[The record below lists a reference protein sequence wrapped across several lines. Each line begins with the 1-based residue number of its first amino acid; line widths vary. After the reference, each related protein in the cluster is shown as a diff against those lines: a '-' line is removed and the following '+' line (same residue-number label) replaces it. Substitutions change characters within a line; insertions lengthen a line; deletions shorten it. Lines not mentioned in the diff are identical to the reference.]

1 MSDPAPRDDTSPN
14 ENAALVDHSTPAD
27 QARYRGLLAQVQ
39 HHSRLYHQSDAPEIS
54 DDAYDALL
62 REVRALEEAHSDWT
76 DAANPSPQVGDAPL
90 AGFATVGHPSAMTS
104 LDNVFSDDEL
114 DGWREKLARSLNAPL
129 DGDFT
134 YTCEL
139 KIDGLSINL
148 YYKDGE
154 LQWAAT
160 RGNGVTGEIVTAQL
174 LTIPGIPRHLPGVT
188 GELEVRGE
196 VYLSRADF
204 EALNEQAEEL
214 GTALL
219 KNPRNGAAGAL
230 RQKDPEVTR
239 ARRLKAIFYALGKRG
254 GVPAMTQWEVLEWL
268 RAQGFPVS
276 PYSRQADTVAEATA
290 YHADLLAQRPEL
302 PFDVDGTV
310 IKLDDLHLQGE
321 AGFTSRAPR
330 WAIAYKFPVQEAQ
343 TVLEQIEINVGRTG
357 KLAPLAHLQPRLL
370 EGSTVSRATL
380 HNEDFIAALGL
391 HLGDTVVVR
400 KAGGVIPEIV
410 RVLTELRPEGAA
422 SFQFPTHCPSCG
434 TPAVRGEGE
443 ANTYCPNRDCPAQI
457 YEQIRYFVSRGA
469 LDIRGIGEKLT
480 AQLIAAGYVHG
491 AGDLY
496 ALSAEQLSGLER
508 GGDKK
513 ASNILAQLQ
522 ESRRKPLWRVINA
535 LGMAGVGERNAQALA
550 RTFGSLDALMAALP
564 EQIKAVPGLGKTL
577 AESVVSGLK
586 DPRTVTLLSQ
596 LRAAGLDPQ
605 EVQAQ
610 RGELLAGLNFVIT
623 GTLSR
628 PRDEIK
634 TRIETQGGRVTG
646 SVTGKTSYL
655 VAGEEAGSKLTRAG
669 ELGVTVLDEAG
680 LEALIAEKQAVAAGA
695 GAESGS
701 VPSDLSDTVS
711 ADIGTL

>member
-1 MSDPAPRDDTSPN
+1 MSLPPDATPPEPFSPDSLRREAAPAEPT
-14 ENAALVDHSTPAD
+14 
-27 QARYRGLLAQVQ
+27 QARYQALLGEVQ
-39 HHSRLYHQSDAPEIS
+39 CHSRLYHQQDAPELS

-62 REVRALEEAHSDWT
+62 REVRALEEAHPDWAN
-76 DAANPSPQVGDAPL
+76 AANPSPQVGDVPL
-90 AGFATVGHPSAMTS
+90 AGFATVQHPTAMTS
-104 LDNVFSDDEL
+104 LDNVFGDEEL
-114 DGWREKLARSLNAPL
+114 DGWREKLARSLNEPVNA
-129 DGDFT
+129 DFS

-148 YYKDGE
+148 YYKGGE

-174 LTIPGIPRHLPGVT
+174 LTIPGIPQRLTDASGAALQ
-188 GELEVRGE
+188 GEIEVRGE

-204 EALNEQAEEL
+204 EALNAQAEEL
-214 GTALL
+214 GTPIL

-239 ARRLKAIFYALGKRG
+239 ARRLKAILYALGRRDNVSAK
-254 GVPAMTQWEVLEWL
+254 TQWEVLEWL
-268 RAQGFPVS
+268 RGQGFPVS
-276 PYSRQADTVAEATA
+276 EYSRQANSIQEATR

-310 IKLDDLHLQGE
+310 IKLDDLHLQQE

-330 WAIAYKFPVQEAQ
+330 WAIAYKFPVQEA
-343 TVLEQIEINVGRTG
+343 TTILEQIVVNVGRTG
-357 KLAPLAHLQPRLL
+357 KLAPLAHLSPRLI

-391 HLGDTVVVR
+391 HVGDTVVVR

-410 RVLTELRPEGAA
+410 RVLAELRPEGAVP
-422 SFQFPTHCPSCG
+422 FVFPAHCPSCH
-434 TPAVRGEGE
+434 TPAVREEGE
-443 ANTYCPNRDCPAQI
+443 ANTYCPNRECPAQI

-469 LDIRGIGEKLT
+469 LDVRGVGEKLT
-480 AQLIAAGYVHG
+480 AQLIQAGYVRG

-496 ALSAEQLSGLER
+496 SLTAEQLSGLER

-513 ASNILAQLQ
+513 AQNVLAQLQ
-522 ESRRKPLWRVINA
+522 ASKSRPLWRVINA

-550 RTFGSLDALMAALP
+550 RTFGSLETLVAATP
-564 EQIKAVPGLGKTL
+564 EQIEAVPGLGGTL
-577 AESVVSGLK
+577 AESVTQGLQ
-586 DPRTVTLLSQ
+586 DPRTVTLLAQ
-596 LRAAGLDPQ
+596 LKAAGLNHQ
-605 EVQAQ
+605 EMQET

-623 GTLSR
+623 GTLTR

-634 TRIETQGGRVTG
+634 TQIETQGGRVTG

-655 VAGEEAGSKLTRAG
+655 VAGAEAGSKLTRAE
-669 ELGVTVLDEAG
+669 ELGVKILDEAG
-680 LEALIAEKQAVAAGA
+680 LEALIGERREAALGA
-695 GAESGS
+695 ST
-701 VPSDLSDTVS
+701 DLDE
-711 ADIGTL
+711 L

>member
-1 MSDPAPRDDTSPN
+1 MSDQAQVPQASSTQADPTQADPTQAAPTQ
-14 ENAALVDHSTPAD
+14 AD
-27 QARYRGLLAQVQ
+27 YQALLAEVQ
-39 HHSRLYHQSDAPEIS
+39 RHSRLYHQQDAPELS

-62 REVRALEEAHSDWT
+62 RKVRALEDARPDWI
-76 DAANPSPQVGDAPL
+76 DDANPSPQVGDAPL
-90 AGFATVGHPSAMTS
+90 AGFATVQHPTPMTS
-104 LDNVFSDDEL
+104 LDNVFSDEEL
-114 DGWREKLARSLNAPL
+114 AGWREKLARSLNEAL
-129 DGDFT
+129 SADFT

-148 YYKDGE
+148 YYRDGA

-174 LTIPGIPRHLPGVT
+174 LTIPGIPTTLK
-188 GELEVRGE
+188 GEGGQPLLGEIEVRGE

-204 EALNEQAEEL
+204 EALNAQAEEL
-214 GTALL
+214 GTSIL

-239 ARRLKAIFYALGKRG
+239 GRRLKAILYALGKRD
-254 GVPAMTQWEVLEWL
+254 GVPARTQWEVLEWL
-268 RAQGFPVS
+268 KGQGFPVS
-276 PYSRQADTVAEATA
+276 EYSRRASGIEEATQ

-310 IKLDDLHLQGE
+310 IKLDDLHLQQE

-343 TVLEQIEINVGRTG
+343 TILEQIVVNVGRTG
-357 KLAPLAHLQPRLL
+357 KLAPLAHLEPRLI

-380 HNEDFIAALGL
+380 HNEDFIAGLGL
-391 HLGDTVVVR
+391 HIGDTVVVR

-410 RVLTELRPEGAA
+410 RVLTELRPEGAVP
-422 SFQFPTHCPSCG
+422 FVFPTVCPSCG
-434 TPAVRGEGE
+434 TPAVREEGT

-480 AQLIAAGYVHG
+480 AQLIEAGYVKG

-496 ALSAEQLSGLER
+496 TLTAEQLSGLER

-513 ASNILAQLQ
+513 AANILAQLQ
-522 ESRRKPLWRVINA
+522 ESKTKPLWRVVNA

-550 RTFGSLDALMAALP
+550 RTFGSLGGLMAATP
-564 EQIKAVPGLGKTL
+564 EQIEAVPGLGATL
-577 AESVVSGLK
+577 AESVVQGLT
-586 DPRTVTLLSQ
+586 DPRSVTLLSQ
-596 LRAAGLDPQ
+596 LKAAGLDPQ
-605 EVQAQ
+605 QGREA
-610 RGELLAGLNFVIT
+610 RGELLAGMNFVIT

-634 TRIETQGGRVTG
+634 AQIEGQGGRVTG

-655 VAGEEAGSKLTRAG
+655 VAGQEAGSKLTRAE
-669 ELGVTVLDEAG
+669 ELGVKVLDEAG
-680 LEALIAEKQAVAAGA
+680 LETLIAERSGA
-695 GAESGS
+695 
-701 VPSDLSDTVS
+701 
-711 ADIGTL
+711 

>member
-1 MSDPAPRDDTSPN
+1 MSDPAHRDETAQNGDTAPQSG
-14 ENAALVDHSTPAD
+14 AAPAD
-27 QARYRGLLAQVQ
+27 QAHYRKLLSQVQ
-39 HHSRLYHQSDAPEIS
+39 RHSRLYHQSDAPEIP

-62 REVRALEEAHSDWT
+62 REVRALEEAHPDWT

-90 AGFATVGHPSAMTS
+90 AGFAAVNHPSAMTS
-104 LDNVFSDDEL
+104 LDNVFSDEEL
-114 DGWREKLARSLNAPL
+114 GGWREKLARSLNAPL
-129 DGDFT
+129 DGDFR

-148 YYKDGE
+148 YYRDGE

-160 RGNGVTGEIVTAQL
+160 RGNGVAGEIVTAQL
-174 LTIPGIPRHLPGVT
+174 LTIPGIPRRLPGLK

-239 ARRLKAIFYALGKRG
+239 ARRLKAILYALGKRD
-254 GVPAMTQWEVLEWL
+254 GVPAKTQWEVLEWL
-268 RAQGFPVS
+268 NGQGFPVS
-276 PYSRQADTVAEATA
+276 PYSRQVGSIAEATA

-410 RVLTELRPEGAA
+410 RVLTELRPVGAQP
-422 SFQFPTHCPSCG
+422 FVFPTICPSCG
-434 TPAVRGEGE
+434 TPAVREEGT

-480 AQLIAAGYVHG
+480 AQLIEAGYVHG

-508 GGDKK
+508 GGDKT

-522 ESRRKPLWRVINA
+522 ESRTKPLWRVINA

-550 RTFGSLDALMAALP
+550 RTFGSLDALVAALP
-564 EQIKAVPGLGKTL
+564 EQVGAVPGLGKTL

-586 DPRTVTLLSQ
+586 DPHTVTLLSQ

-634 TRIETQGGRVTG
+634 SQIETQGGRVTG

-655 VAGEEAGSKLTRAG
+655 VAGEEAGSKLTRAD

-680 LEALIAEKQAVAAGA
+680 LEALIAEKRALVAGA
-695 GAESGS
+695 DTGSGIS
-701 VPSDLSDTVS
+701 PTDLSDTVS

>member
-1 MSDPAPRDDTSPN
+1 MSDQAQVSQ
-14 ENAALVDHSTPAD
+14 AQSS
-27 QARYRGLLAQVQ
+27 QARYQQLLAEVQ
-39 HHSRLYHQSDAPEIS
+39 RHSRLYHQADAPEIS

-62 REVRALEEAHSDWT
+62 REVRSLEEAHPDWL

-90 AGFATVGHPSAMTS
+90 AGFATVQHPTAMTS
-104 LDNVFSDDEL
+104 LDNVFSDEEL
-114 DGWREKLARSLNAPL
+114 GGWREKLARSLNAPL
-129 DGDFT
+129 DADFP

-148 YYKDGE
+148 YYRGGE

-174 LTIPGIPRHLPGVT
+174 RTISGIPTTLKNEDGTPLL
-188 GELEVRGE
+188 GEVEVRGE

-204 EALNEQAEEL
+204 EALNAQAEEL
-214 GTALL
+214 GTPLL

-239 ARRLKAIFYALGKRG
+239 ARRLKAILYALGKRD
-254 GVPAMTQWEVLEWL
+254 GVPVRTQGEVLAWL
-268 RAQGFPVS
+268 QGQGFPVS
-276 PYSRQADTVAEATA
+276 AYSRPAASIAEAA
-290 YHADLLAQRPEL
+290 QYHADLLAQRPEL

-310 IKLDDLHLQGE
+310 IKLNDLHLQQE

-343 TVLEQIEINVGRTG
+343 TVLEAIVVNVGRTG

-391 HLGDTVVVR
+391 HVGDTVVVR

-410 RVLTELRPEGAA
+410 RVLPELRPEGAVP
-422 SFQFPTHCPSCG
+422 FVFPTVCPSCG
-434 TPAVRGEGE
+434 TPAVREEGT
-443 ANTYCPNRDCPAQI
+443 ANTYCPNRECPAQI

-469 LDIRGIGEKLT
+469 MDIRGIGEKLT

-496 ALSAEQLSGLER
+496 ALTAEQLSGLER

-513 ASNILAQLQ
+513 AANILAQLA
-522 ESRRKPLWRVINA
+522 ESRSRPLWRVVNA
-535 LGMAGVGERNAQALA
+535 LGMAGVGERNAQSLA
-550 RTFGSLDALMAALP
+550 RSFGSLDALMSATP
-564 EQIKAVPGLGKTL
+564 EQIAAVPGLGATL
-577 AESVVSGLK
+577 AESVTQGLK
-586 DPRTVTLLSQ
+586 DARTATLLAQ
-596 LRAAGLDPQ
+596 LKAAGLDPQ
-605 EVQAQ
+605 ETQQA
-610 RGELLAGLNFVIT
+610 RGDLLAGLNFVIT

-634 TRIETQGGRVTG
+634 AQIEGQGGRVTG

-655 VAGEEAGSKLTRAG
+655 VAGEEAGSKLARAE
-669 ELGVTVLDEAG
+669 ELGVKIVTETG
-680 LEALIAEKQAVAAGA
+680 LTELIAERQAA
-695 GAESGS
+695 
-701 VPSDLSDTVS
+701 VS
-711 ADIGTL
+711 STPPEEDG

>member
-1 MSDPAPRDDTSPN
+1 MSDPAHRDETAPHRDTAPQRGT
-14 ENAALVDHSTPAD
+14 APAN
-27 QARYRGLLAQVQ
+27 QAHYRDLLAQVQ
-39 HHSRLYHQSDAPEIS
+39 RHSRLYHQQDAPEIS

-62 REVRALEEAHSDWT
+62 REVRALEDAHPEWT

-104 LDNVFSDDEL
+104 LDNVFADEEL

-129 DGDFT
+129 DGDFR

-148 YYKDGE
+148 YYRDGE

-174 LTIPGIPRHLPGVT
+174 LTIPGIPRQLPGLT

-239 ARRLKAIFYALGKRG
+239 ARRLKAILYALGKRD
-254 GVPAMTQWEVLEWL
+254 GVPAKTQWDVLEWL
-268 RAQGFPVS
+268 KAQGFPVS
-276 PYSRQADTVAEATA
+276 PYSRQADSIAEATA

-422 SFQFPTHCPSCG
+422 PFQFPTHCPSCG
-434 TPAVRGEGE
+434 TPAVREEGT

-513 ASNILAQLQ
+513 ASNILAQLH
-522 ESRRKPLWRVINA
+522 ESKHKPLWRVINA

-550 RTFGSLDALMAALP
+550 RTFGSLDALVAAAP
-564 EQIKAVPGLGKTL
+564 EQIEAVPGLGKTL

-634 TRIETQGGRVTG
+634 TQIEAQGGRVTG

-655 VAGEEAGSKLTRAG
+655 VAGEDAGSKLTRAE
-669 ELGVTVLDEAG
+669 ELEVTVLDEAG
-680 LEALIAEKQAVAAGA
+680 LEALIAEKQALAAGA
-695 GAESGS
+695 DGESES
-701 VPSDLSDTVS
+701 APSDFSDTVS

>member
-1 MSDPAPRDDTSPN
+1 MSEQAQVTQA
-14 ENAALVDHSTPAD
+14 EYTQAD
-27 QARYRGLLAQVQ
+27 YQALLAEVQ
-39 HHSRLYHQSDAPEIS
+39 RHSRLYHQHDAPELS

-62 REVRALEEAHSDWT
+62 RQVRALEEAHPDWL
-76 DAANPSPQVGDAPL
+76 DDANPSPQVGDAPL
-90 AGFATVGHPSAMTS
+90 AGFATVQHPTPMTS
-104 LDNVFSDDEL
+104 LDNVFSDEEL
-114 DGWREKLARSLNAPL
+114 AGWREKLARSLNEAL
-129 DGDFT
+129 SADFT

-148 YYKDGE
+148 YYRDGE

-174 LTIPGIPRHLPGVT
+174 LTIPGIPKTLRGEGGQPLT
-188 GELEVRGE
+188 GEIEVRGE

-204 EALNEQAEEL
+204 EALNAQAEEL
-214 GTALL
+214 GTPIL

-239 ARRLKAIFYALGKRG
+239 ARRLKAILYALGRRD
-254 GVPAMTQWEVLEWL
+254 GVPARTQWEVLEWL
-268 RAQGFPVS
+268 KGQGFPVS
-276 PYSRQADTVAEATA
+276 GYSRQASGVEEATR

-310 IKLDDLHLQGE
+310 IKLGHLHLQQE

-343 TVLEQIEINVGRTG
+343 TLLEQIVVNVGRTG
-357 KLAPLAHLQPRLL
+357 KLAPLAHLEPRLI

-380 HNEDFIAALGL
+380 HNEDFITGLGL
-391 HLGDTVVVR
+391 HIGDTVVVR

-410 RVLTELRPEGAA
+410 RVLSELRPEGAA
-422 SFQFPTHCPSCG
+422 PFVFPTVCPSCG
-434 TPAVRGEGE
+434 TPAVREEGE

-480 AQLIAAGYVHG
+480 AQLTLAGYVKG

-496 ALSAEQLSGLER
+496 TLTAEQLSGLER

-513 ASNILAQLQ
+513 AANILAQLQ
-522 ESRRKPLWRVINA
+522 ESKAKPLWRVVNA

-550 RTFGSLDALMAALP
+550 RTFGSLGGLMAATP
-564 EQIKAVPGLGKTL
+564 EAIEAVPGLGATL
-577 AESVVSGLK
+577 AESVVQGLK
-586 DPRTVTLLSQ
+586 DPRTVTLLAQ
-596 LRAAGLDPQ
+596 LKAAGLDPQ
-605 EVQAQ
+605 QGQEA
-610 RGELLAGLNFVIT
+610 RGELLVGLNFVIT

-634 TRIETQGGRVTG
+634 AQIEGQGGRVTG

-655 VAGEEAGSKLTRAG
+655 VAGQEAGSKLTRAE
-669 ELGVTVLDEAG
+669 ELGVKVLDEAG
-680 LEALIAEKQAVAAGA
+680 LDTLIEERRALAEVQPAEQADQASDFQASV
-695 GAESGS
+695 SG
-701 VPSDLSDTVS
+701 DDF
-711 ADIGTL
+711 

>member
-1 MSDPAPRDDTSPN
+1 MSDQAQVTQ
-14 ENAALVDHSTPAD
+14 AD
-27 QARYRGLLAQVQ
+27 YQALLAEVQ
-39 HHSRLYHQSDAPEIS
+39 RHSRLYHQQDAPELT

-62 REVRALEEAHSDWT
+62 RQVRVLEDAHPDWCDT
-76 DAANPSPQVGDAPL
+76 ANPSPQVGDAPL
-90 AGFATVGHPSAMTS
+90 AGFATVQHPTPMTS
-104 LDNVFSDDEL
+104 LDNVFSDEEL
-114 DGWREKLARSLNAPL
+114 AGWREKLARSLNEAL
-129 DGDFT
+129 SADFT

-148 YYKDGE
+148 YYRDGE

-174 LTIPGIPRHLPGVT
+174 LTIPGIPTTLK
-188 GELEVRGE
+188 GEGGRPLLGEIEVRGE

-204 EALNEQAEEL
+204 EALNAQAEEL
-214 GTALL
+214 GTPIL

-239 ARRLKAIFYALGKRG
+239 ARRLKAILYALGKRD
-254 GVPAMTQWEVLEWL
+254 GVPARTQWEVLEWL
-268 RAQGFPVS
+268 KGQGFPVS
-276 PYSRQADTVAEATA
+276 EYSRQATGIEAATQ

-310 IKLDDLHLQGE
+310 IKLDDLHLQQE

-343 TVLEQIEINVGRTG
+343 TILEQVVVNVGRTG
-357 KLAPLAHLQPRLL
+357 KLAPLAHLEPRLI

-380 HNEDFIAALGL
+380 HNEDFIAGLGL
-391 HLGDTVVVR
+391 HIGDTVVVR

-410 RVLTELRPEGAA
+410 RVLSELRPEGAVP
-422 SFQFPTHCPSCG
+422 FVFPTVCPSCG
-434 TPAVRGEGE
+434 TPAVREEGT

-480 AQLIAAGYVHG
+480 AQLIEAGFVKG

-496 ALSAEQLSGLER
+496 TLTAEQLSSLER

-513 ASNILAQLQ
+513 AANILAQLQ
-522 ESRRKPLWRVINA
+522 ESKIKPLWRVVNA

-550 RTFGSLDALMAALP
+550 RTFGSLGGLMAATP
-564 EQIKAVPGLGKTL
+564 EQIEAVPGLGATL
-577 AESVVSGLK
+577 AESVVLGLT

-596 LRAAGLDPQ
+596 LKAAGLDPQ
-605 EVQAQ
+605 QGQEA
-610 RGELLAGLNFVIT
+610 RGELLSGLNFVIT

-634 TRIETQGGRVTG
+634 AQIEGQGGRVTG

-655 VAGEEAGSKLTRAG
+655 VAGQEAGSKLTRAE
-669 ELGVTVLDEAG
+669 ELGVKVLDEPG
-680 LEALIAEKQAVAAGA
+680 LDALIEARRALAEEPVDQADV
-695 GAESGS
+695 SGGE
-701 VPSDLSDTVS
+701 L
-711 ADIGTL
+711 

>member
-1 MSDPAPRDDTSPN
+1 MSTQAQITQ
-14 ENAALVDHSTPAD
+14 AD
-27 QARYRGLLAQVQ
+27 YQELLAQVR

-62 REVRALEEAHSDWT
+62 RQVRTLEEEHPEWLDT
-76 DAANPSPQVGDAPL
+76 ANPSPQVGDAPL
-90 AGFATVGHPSAMTS
+90 PGFATVQHPTPMTS
-104 LDNVFSDDEL
+104 LDNVFADDEL

-129 DGDFT
+129 DADFP

-148 YYKDGE
+148 YYRDGE

-174 LTIPGIPRHLPGVT
+174 LTIPGIPVRLTGAGGRPLT
-188 GELEVRGE
+188 GEIEVRGE

-204 EALNEQAEEL
+204 EALNVQAEEL
-214 GTALL
+214 GTPIL

-239 ARRLKAIFYALGKRG
+239 ARRLRAILYALGKRD
-254 GVPAMTQWEVLEWL
+254 GVTARTQWEVLSWL
-268 RAQGFPVS
+268 KAQGFPVS
-276 PYSRQADTVAEATA
+276 EYSRPAASIQEAA
-290 YHADLLAQRPEL
+290 RYHADLLSQRPDL

-310 IKLDDLHLQGE
+310 IKLDDLHLQQE

-343 TVLEQIEINVGRTG
+343 TTLEDIVVNVGRTG
-357 KLAPLAHLQPRLL
+357 KLAPLAHLSPRLI

-380 HNEDFIAALGL
+380 HNEDFIAALDL
-391 HLGDTVVVR
+391 RIGDTVAVR

-410 RVLTELRPEGAA
+410 RVLTELRPEGAVP
-422 SFQFPTHCPSCG
+422 FVFPTLCPSCN

-480 AQLIAAGYVHG
+480 AQLIQAGYVHG

-513 ASNILAQLQ
+513 AANILAQLD
-522 ESRRKPLWRVINA
+522 ESRTKPLWRVVNA
-535 LGMAGVGERNAQALA
+535 LGMAGVGERNAQSLA
-550 RTFGSLDALMAALP
+550 RAFGSLDALIAATP
-564 EQIKAVPGLGKTL
+564 EQIGAVPGLGATL
-577 AESVVSGLK
+577 AQSVTEGLR
-586 DPRTVTLLSQ
+586 DPRTVALLAQ

-605 EVQAQ
+605 ETQ
-610 RGELLAGLNFVIT
+610 RVRGDLLTGLNFVIT

-634 TRIETQGGRVTG
+634 AQIEGQGGRVTG

-655 VAGEEAGSKLTRAG
+655 VAGEEAGSKLTRAE
-669 ELGVTVLDEAG
+669 ELGVEVLDEAG
-680 LEALIAEKQAVAAGA
+680 LEALITGRLQAAQADAAE
-695 GAESGS
+695 
-701 VPSDLSDTVS
+701 T
-711 ADIGTL
+711 

>member
-1 MSDPAPRDDTSPN
+1 MSDQAQVSQ
-14 ENAALVDHSTPAD
+14 AQSS
-27 QARYRGLLAQVQ
+27 QARYQQLLAEVQ
-39 HHSRLYHQSDAPEIS
+39 RHSRLYHQADAPEIS

-62 REVRALEEAHSDWT
+62 REVRSLEEAHPDWL

-90 AGFATVGHPSAMTS
+90 AGFATVQHPTAMTS
-104 LDNVFSDDEL
+104 LDNVFSDEEL
-114 DGWREKLARSLNAPL
+114 GGWREKLARSLNAPL
-129 DGDFT
+129 DADFP

-148 YYKDGE
+148 YYRGGE

-174 LTIPGIPRHLPGVT
+174 RTISGIPTTLKNEDGTPLL
-188 GELEVRGE
+188 GEVEVRGE

-204 EALNEQAEEL
+204 EALNAQAEEL
-214 GTALL
+214 GTPLL

-239 ARRLKAIFYALGKRG
+239 ARRLKAILYALGKRD
-254 GVPAMTQWEVLEWL
+254 GVPVRTQGEVLAWL
-268 RAQGFPVS
+268 QGQGFPVS
-276 PYSRQADTVAEATA
+276 AYSRPAASIAEAA
-290 YHADLLAQRPEL
+290 QYHADLLAQRPEL

-310 IKLDDLHLQGE
+310 IKLNDLHLQQE

-343 TVLEQIEINVGRTG
+343 TVLEAIVVNVGRTG

-391 HLGDTVVVR
+391 HVGDTVVVR

-410 RVLTELRPEGAA
+410 RVLPELRPEGAVP
-422 SFQFPTHCPSCG
+422 FVFPTVCPSCG
-434 TPAVRGEGE
+434 TPAVREEGT
-443 ANTYCPNRDCPAQI
+443 ANTYCPNRECPAQI

-469 LDIRGIGEKLT
+469 MDIRGIGEKLT

-496 ALSAEQLSGLER
+496 ALTAEQLSGLER

-513 ASNILAQLQ
+513 AANILAQLA
-522 ESRRKPLWRVINA
+522 ESRSRPLWRVVNA
-535 LGMAGVGERNAQALA
+535 LGMAGVGERNAQSLA
-550 RTFGSLDALMAALP
+550 RSFGSLDALMSATP
-564 EQIKAVPGLGKTL
+564 EQIAAVPGLGATL
-577 AESVVSGLK
+577 AESVTQGLK
-586 DPRTVTLLSQ
+586 DARTATLLAQ
-596 LRAAGLDPQ
+596 LKAAGLDPQ
-605 EVQAQ
+605 ETQQA
-610 RGELLAGLNFVIT
+610 RGDLLTGLNFVIT

-634 TRIETQGGRVTG
+634 AQIEGQGGRVTG

-655 VAGEEAGSKLTRAG
+655 VAGEEAGSKLARAE
-669 ELGVTVLDEAG
+669 ELGVKIVTETG
-680 LEALIAEKQAVAAGA
+680 LTELIAERQAA
-695 GAESGS
+695 
-701 VPSDLSDTVS
+701 VS
-711 ADIGTL
+711 STPPEEDG

>member
-1 MSDPAPRDDTSPN
+1 MSTQAQITQ
-14 ENAALVDHSTPAD
+14 AD
-27 QARYRGLLAQVQ
+27 YQELLTQVR

-62 REVRALEEAHSDWT
+62 RQVRTLEEEHPEWLDT
-76 DAANPSPQVGDAPL
+76 ANPSPQVGDAPL
-90 AGFATVGHPSAMTS
+90 PGFATVQHPTPMTS
-104 LDNVFSDDEL
+104 LDNVFADDEL

-129 DGDFT
+129 DADFP

-148 YYKDGE
+148 YYRDGE

-174 LTIPGIPRHLPGVT
+174 LTIPGIPVRLTGAGGRPLT
-188 GELEVRGE
+188 GEIEVRGE

-204 EALNEQAEEL
+204 EALNVQAEEL
-214 GTALL
+214 GTPIL

-239 ARRLKAIFYALGKRG
+239 ARRLRAILYALGKRD
-254 GVPAMTQWEVLEWL
+254 GVTARTQWEVLSWL
-268 RAQGFPVS
+268 KVQGFPVS
-276 PYSRQADTVAEATA
+276 EYSRPAASIQEAA
-290 YHADLLAQRPEL
+290 RYHADLLSQRPDL

-310 IKLDDLHLQGE
+310 IKLDDLHLQQE

-343 TVLEQIEINVGRTG
+343 TTLEDIVVNVGRTG
-357 KLAPLAHLQPRLL
+357 KLAPLAHLSPRLI

-380 HNEDFIAALGL
+380 HNEDFIAALDL
-391 HLGDTVVVR
+391 RIGDTVAVR

-410 RVLTELRPEGAA
+410 RVLTELRPEGAVP
-422 SFQFPTHCPSCG
+422 FVFPTLCPSCN

-480 AQLIAAGYVHG
+480 AQLIQAGYVHG

-496 ALSAEQLSGLER
+496 ALGAEQLSGLER

-513 ASNILAQLQ
+513 AANILAQLD
-522 ESRRKPLWRVINA
+522 ESRTKPLWRVVNA
-535 LGMAGVGERNAQALA
+535 LGMAGVGERNAQSLA
-550 RTFGSLDALMAALP
+550 RAFGSLDALIAATP
-564 EQIKAVPGLGKTL
+564 EQIGAVPGLGATL
-577 AESVVSGLK
+577 AQSVTEGLR
-586 DPRTVTLLSQ
+586 DPRTVALLAQ

-605 EVQAQ
+605 ETQ
-610 RGELLAGLNFVIT
+610 RVRGDLLTGLNFVIT

-634 TRIETQGGRVTG
+634 AQIEGQGGRVTG

-655 VAGEEAGSKLTRAG
+655 VAGEEAGSKLTRAE
-669 ELGVTVLDEAG
+669 ELGVEVLDEAG
-680 LEALIAEKQAVAAGA
+680 LEALITGRLQAAQADAAE
-695 GAESGS
+695 
-701 VPSDLSDTVS
+701 T
-711 ADIGTL
+711 